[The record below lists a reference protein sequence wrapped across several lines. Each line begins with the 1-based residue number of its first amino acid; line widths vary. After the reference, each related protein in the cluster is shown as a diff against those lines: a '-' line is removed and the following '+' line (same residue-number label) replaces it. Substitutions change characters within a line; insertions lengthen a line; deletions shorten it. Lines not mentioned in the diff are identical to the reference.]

1 MESVLKLLS
10 TKMGIKSE
18 QKGTRI
24 NHVSQTIKVKSEVKG
39 NR

>member
-1 MESVLKLLS
+1 
-10 TKMGIKSE
+10 MGIKSE

-24 NHVSQTIKVKSEVKG
+24 NQYSQTEKVKSEVKG